1 MKLSFY
7 HVATRALVD
16 ETTASSIRVLF
27 STRTG
32 QACVVDDAS
41 WRLVETHRADQ
52 LSTNALSL
60 LSDMKILIDDQEEQ
74 QDELQQVIAEN
85 DAAAG
90 SGDDYYL
97 VIQPTA
103 LCQLGCDYCGQHHT
117 PNSMGEADRA
127 ALVERSEREVR
138 AGHFKTFSVCWFG
151 GEPLLAM
158 PVIRD
163 LSRRLLAVAAAAG
176 CPYQAK
182 IVTNGLSLNAAVARE
197 LIEDLGVTEIEI
209 TLDGDAEAHDVR
221 RSKKVSGAPTFRR
234 IFANLCQLV
243 ELAPPHVDINLR
255 CNVDHR
261 NAESSFL
268 LAERLADA
276 GLQTRVSFYLASVYS
291 WGNDAHKL
299 SLSREDFADL
309 ELRFLTRLG
318 QLGFKLHLLPRRKRV
333 VCLAVTPSGKVV
345 DAFGQVYNCTE
356 VSYVP
361 AYGVPNTY
369 AEGAI
374 AAPAHS
380 DKAAAL
386 RRFNEDI
393 LAGRLPCHTCRMLP
407 VCGGSCP
414 KKWLEGHVPCP
425 SNKINIEGKLLLTLA
440 HERIRRLPIAGEL
453 QDGQAQDIEPAL
465 AC

>member
-7 HVATRALVD
+7 HVVTPALVD
-16 ETTASSIRVLF
+16 ETTASSIRVLY

-41 WRLVETHRADQ
+41 WRLVEADRADK
-52 LSTNALSL
+52 LSPNARAL
-60 LSDMKILIDDQEEQ
+60 LSDMKLLIDDQEEQ
-74 QDELQQVIAEN
+74 GDELQQIIAEN
-85 DAAAG
+85 DTAAN

-103 LCQLGCDYCGQHHT
+103 LCQLGCDYCGQLHT
-117 PNSMGEADRA
+117 PNAMGEADRT
-127 ALVERSEREVR
+127 ALVERSVREVR

-163 LSRRLLAVAAAAG
+163 LSRRLLAVATAAG

-182 IVTNGLSLNAAVARE
+182 IVTNGLSLNAGVARE

-209 TLDGDAEAHDVR
+209 TLDGDADAHDVR
-221 RSKKVSGAPTFRR
+221 RSKKSGAPTFHR
-234 IFANLCQLV
+234 IFTNLCQLV

-255 CNVDHR
+255 CNVDRR

-268 LAERLADA
+268 LAERLAEA

-309 ELRFLTRLG
+309 ELRFQTRLG
-318 QLGFKLHLLPRRKRV
+318 QLGFRLHLLPRRKRV
-333 VCLAVTPSGKVV
+333 VCLAVTPTGKVV
-345 DAFGQVYNCTE
+345 DAFGKVYNCTE

-361 AYGVPNTY
+361 AYGIPNIYSQGSIT
-369 AEGAI
+369 
-374 AAPAHS
+374 APAHS
-380 DKAAAL
+380 DKAVAL

-407 VCGGSCP
+407 VCGGACQ
-414 KKWLEGHVPCP
+414 KKWFEGHVPCP

-440 HERIRRLPIAGEL
+440 HERIRHLPMAGEGH
-453 QDGQAQDIEPAL
+453 DKAQDSEPAL
-465 AC
+465 VC